1 MHHLEDEISSR
12 SNDAG
17 DSLRI
22 LDVPVPLDEATV
34 NHTLV
39 FKNPGLWD
47 RVHDPPPSQLSLQAL
62 ILSKAEA

>member
-22 LDVPVPLDEATV
+22 LDVPVPLDEAIV

-47 RVHDPPPSQLSLQAL
+47 RVHDPPPS
-62 ILSKAEA
+62 